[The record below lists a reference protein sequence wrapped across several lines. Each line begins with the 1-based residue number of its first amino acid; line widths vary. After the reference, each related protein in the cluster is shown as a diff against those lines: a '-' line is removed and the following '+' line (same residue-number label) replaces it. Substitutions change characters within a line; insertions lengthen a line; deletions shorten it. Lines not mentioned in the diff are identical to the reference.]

1 MGSSNGTAADRAQHV
16 LLPKERN
23 TEKTFVASGLTN
35 LFRKF
40 EQGVRRGSRELR
52 PL

>member
-1 MGSSNGTAADRAQHV
+1 MAALRPNRAQRV
-16 LLPKERN
+16 FLLKERN

-40 EQGVRRGSRELR
+40 EQGVRGGSRELR